1 MLFLYLPRMKKRF
14 AILSSF
20 LMITVLFSMLFQS
33 FHTYEHLAKQLSQK
47 QCQHKHNAATHTE
60 ITHQHHNFD
69 HCFVCEFT
77 LNSFIASEISSFEF
91 KKITIPSGY
100 TFFKSKAITR
110 FFKGSLFA
118 LRAPP
123 IFIA

>member
-1 MLFLYLPRMKKRF
+1 MLFLYLHPVKKKSV
-14 AILSSF
+14 ILSSL
-20 LMITVLFSMLFQS
+20 LMFAVLFSILFQS
-33 FHTYEHLAKQLSQK
+33 IHSYEHLAKQLSQK
-47 QCQHKHNAATHTE
+47 QCHHKYTNDSTE

-77 LNSFIASEISSFEF
+77 LNSFVASDISSFEF

-100 TFFKSKAITR
+100 TFFRSRAITQ

-123 IFIA
+123 SFIV

>member
-1 MLFLYLPRMKKRF
+1 MKRKF
-14 AILSSF
+14 VVVNLIL
-20 LMITVLFSMLFQS
+20 IVVVLFAMLFQS
-33 FHTYEHLAKQLSQK
+33 VHSYEHLAKQLSEK
-47 QCQHKHNAATHTE
+47 KCSHKNISNHE

-77 LNSFIASEISSFEF
+77 FGSYVSTAFFSLKNRIIVAISQHYSFLY
-91 KKITIPSGY
+91 KLTPQ
-100 TFFKSKAITR
+100 

-123 IFIA
+123 EFKLF